1 MEAMNRRSAMAF
13 GLSDQPT
20 RPLLLRGHRREGT
33 FVMNVRMY
41 EKDLAGLIAS
51 VALLIF
57 MPDAAAGQ
65 DHCHFG
71 SRGMGPF
78 LTSPLTQSAAL
89 NEAPPPLW
97 DNLGNL
103 HYPITTTSPE
113 AQQYFD
119 QGLRL
124 AYGFNHAEARRAFH
138 YAQQLDP
145 GCALCYWGEALVLG
159 PNINAGMSTDA
170 VPPAME
176 AVAKAKATAS
186 NAGAKEQA
194 LVTALAARYSADRQA
209 DRPTLDAAYAEAM
222 VAVAAKY
229 PDDTEI
235 AVLTAE
241 ALMDTQPWD
250 YWQTDATG
258 AKEPKGRTNEIIAML
273 EGVLKV
279 KPDHP
284 GAIHYYIHMVEA
296 SDSPERAEPYADRL
310 AALMPGAGHVVHM
323 PSHIYYRIGRYLDSL
338 KSNEDAVVADEAF
351 FAKVEDNGI
360 YRGGYYPHNVHF
372 VLVSAQM
379 AGDGRTTIEAAN
391 KLASVITDE
400 AASTIAWVQPIKAAP
415 YFAHAQYSAPDT
427 VLALANPGDTFPY
440 VKGMWHYAR
449 GVAAAAK
456 GDITMATAEAAAI
469 DAIATKGDL
478 SFLIDNYIPADQLLQ
493 IARHVVLAR
502 IAQHKGDVAA
512 AIDEFKQAVTSED
525 GIPYMEPPFWYY
537 PVRQSLGAALLT
549 AGRTEEAVAAFQ
561 ASLKNAPNDGWAIFG
576 LMEAQKKL
584 GDEAGAEASK
594 AALAKTWIGP
604 PELLELSRL

>member
-1 MEAMNRRSAMAF
+1 MKI
-13 GLSDQPT
+13 
-20 RPLLLRGHRREGT
+20 
-33 FVMNVRMY
+33 RMY
-41 EKDLAGLIAS
+41 RKDLAGLIAFAA
-51 VALLIF
+51 VLAI
-57 MPDAAAGQ
+57 MPDAIA
-65 DHCHFG
+65 DHNHCNFG
-71 SRGMGPF
+71 NTGMGPF
-78 LTSPLTQSAAL
+78 LTSPLMQSAAL
-89 NEAPPPLW
+89 NEAPPLLW

-103 HYPITTTSPE
+103 HYPITTASPE

-170 VPPAME
+170 VAPAID
-176 AVAKAKATAS
+176 AIAKAKAAAS
-186 NAGAKEQA
+186 NAGTKEQA
-194 LVTALAARYSADRQA
+194 LVAALATRYSADPQA
-209 DRPTLDAAYAEAM
+209 DRPALDAAYAEAM
-222 VAVAAKY
+222 VAVAAAY
-229 PDDTEI
+229 PDDPDI

-250 YWQTDATG
+250 YWQVGANG

-273 EGVLKV
+273 ERVLKAN
-279 KPDHP
+279 PSHP

-310 AALMPGAGHVVHM
+310 AALMPGAGHLVHM

-338 KSNEDAVVADEAF
+338 KANEDAAVADEAF
-351 FAKVEDNGI
+351 FAKVEDHGI

-379 AGDGRTTIEAAN
+379 AGDGKTAIEAAN
-391 KLASVITDE
+391 KLASIITDE
-400 AASTIAWVQPIKAAP
+400 AMNTIAWVQPIKAAP
-415 YFAHAQYSAPDT
+415 YFAHAQYGAPDA
-427 VLALANPGDTFPY
+427 VLALADPGDTYPY

-456 GDITMATAEAAAI
+456 GDITTAVAEAAAI

-478 SFLIDNYIPADQLLQ
+478 KFLIDNYIPADQLLQ

-502 IAQHKGDVAA
+502 IAQHKGDEAT
-512 AIDEFKQAVTSED
+512 AIEEFKQAVTLED
-525 GIPYMEPPFWYY
+525 AMPYMEPPYWYY
-537 PVRQSLGAALLT
+537 PVRQSLGAALLQ
-549 AGRTEEAVAAFQ
+549 AGRTDEAVAAFQ

-604 PELLELSRL
+604 PELLELSKL